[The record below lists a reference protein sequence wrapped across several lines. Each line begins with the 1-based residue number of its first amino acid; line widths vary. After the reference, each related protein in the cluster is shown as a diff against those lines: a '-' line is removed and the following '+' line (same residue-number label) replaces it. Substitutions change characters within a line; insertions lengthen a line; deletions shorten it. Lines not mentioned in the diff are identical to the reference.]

1 MTSLA
6 IARVA
11 PSDFGGDPSTQRLEG
26 GVDLEDASYFMCL
39 TACACLH
46 GAFSIFFL
54 PALLHMCPS
63 SFSLSV
69 VCTSGGLIPAVY
81 RGGFVRRE
89 IVGRVPR

>member
-11 PSDFGGDPSTQRLEG
+11 PSDFGGDPSAQRLEG

-46 GAFSIFFL
+46 GAFSIFVL
-54 PALLHMCPS
+54 CARLS
-63 SFSLSV
+63 SYVPILIFPV
-69 VCTSGGLIPAVY
+69 VCHAPYPGC
-81 RGGFVRRE
+81 
-89 IVGRVPR
+89 